1 MSIFQRTDK
10 AYGESCEKQLQL
22 SNEDERFWW
31 DAFSGLLSTAMA
43 KAGYAEH
50 LQTKFLGVYRQIL
63 PALGP
68 RPSANGRPCRYSPV
82 GYDSTPLELS

>member
-1 MSIFQRTDK
+1 MSVTLELFGPSYPFYKRMSIFQRTDK
-10 AYGESCEKQLQL
+10 AYGESCENQLQL

-50 LQTKFLGVYRQIL
+50 LQTKFLGVY
-63 PALGP
+63 
-68 RPSANGRPCRYSPV
+68 
-82 GYDSTPLELS
+82 